1 MIRRVILAACLAA
14 ILMSTACAAEP
25 EPGFVSLFDGKTLK
39 GWQLSG
45 KHGEGYVAR
54 DGVLLC
60 PAGSGGNLFTIRQ
73 YSDFVLRFDVLL
85 TKGANNGVGIRT
97 PIEGTSSYTAMEIQ
111 LLDDGDAQYA
121 NLHPAQYCG
130 SVYKTVAAKRGSLKK
145 PGEWNA
151 MEISAIGRHMKVTM
165 NGKVIVNADLNKVMS
180 PEVFAEHRGFLRDR
194 GYIGFLGH
202 PPAEVAFRN
211 IRIKDLSRPEKEN
224 TPPPGFKALFN
235 GKDLKGWKGLVSSPP
250 ERAKMSADA
259 LAAEQKKA
267 DEQMRAHW
275 KVVDGALEYDGG
287 GNSLCTARDYADFE
301 MLVDWKIDAGGDS
314 GIYLRGSPQVQIWD
328 DRVGSGGLYNNQK
341 NPSKP
346 IENADNKPGQW
357 NRFRILMLGEKV
369 SVWLNGKLVVDHVT
383 MENYRERD
391 KPIYPS
397 EQIELQHHNSK
408 LWFKNIY
415 IREIAG
421 K

>member
-1 MIRRVILAACLAA
+1 
-14 ILMSTACAAEP
+14 
-25 EPGFVSLFDGKTLK
+25 
-39 GWQLSG
+39 
-45 KHGEGYVAR
+45 
-54 DGVLLC
+54 
-60 PAGSGGNLFTIRQ
+60 
-73 YSDFVLRFDVLL
+73 
-85 TKGANNGVGIRT
+85 
-97 PIEGTSSYTAMEIQ
+97 
-111 LLDDGDAQYA
+111 
-121 NLHPAQYCG
+121 
-130 SVYKTVAAKRGSLKK
+130 
-145 PGEWNA
+145 
-151 MEISAIGRHMKVTM
+151 
-165 NGKVIVNADLNKVMS
+165 
-180 PEVFAEHRGFLRDR
+180 
-194 GYIGFLGH
+194 
-202 PPAEVAFRN
+202 
-211 IRIKDLSRPEKEN
+211 
-224 TPPPGFKALFN
+224 
-235 GKDLKGWKGLVSSPP
+235 
-250 ERAKMSADA
+250 
-259 LAAEQKKA
+259 
-267 DEQMRAHW
+267 
-275 KVVDGALEYDGG
+275 
-287 GNSLCTARDYADFE
+287 

-383 MENYRERD
+383 MENYWERD